1 MITGENILVTGAS
14 GLLDAASVPANI
26 VNWCGDE
33 VAALVAGR
41 ARENR

>member
-1 MITGENILVTGAS
+1 MIIGEKILVTGPS
-14 GLLDAASVPANI
+14 GLLDAAPVPANI

-33 VAALVAGR
+33 VAAPGAGR

>member
-1 MITGENILVTGAS
+1 MITGKKILATGAS
-14 GLLDAASVPANI
+14 NLLDAAPVPANI

-33 VAALVAGR
+33 VAAPGAGR